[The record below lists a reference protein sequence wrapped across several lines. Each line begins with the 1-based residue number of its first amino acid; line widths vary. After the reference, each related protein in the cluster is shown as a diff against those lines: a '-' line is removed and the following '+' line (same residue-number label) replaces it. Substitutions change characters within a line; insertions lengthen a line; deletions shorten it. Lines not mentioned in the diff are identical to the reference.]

1 MFQLEVVQ
9 GLNGLNDY
17 LFSSYHEKHPR
28 KLYSGFVSIR
38 LLWLDR
44 RLGNGMH
51 LLSNAVLW
59 SNYLSADV
67 NMMFDLHPQLFYF

>member
-9 GLNGLNDY
+9 GLNRLNDY
-17 LFSSYHEKHPR
+17 LFSSYHEKHPG

-51 LLSNAVLW
+51 LLSNAVLL
-59 SNYLSADV
+59 SNHLNADV
-67 NMMFDLHPQLFYF
+67 TMFDLHPQLFYF